1 MLAPA
6 RSSGRRGASRQPLSK
21 QGFLPVPSHFP
32 SDALVVA
39 SRQIHDAFFRGIC
52 SDPARVDALI
62 RAHWPPALRWL
73 LPGEAARPADCV
85 LVLGN
90 LGQRRADGVFL
101 VGGEGRG
108 ARAATILEGKS
119 TVDFRTPGQSGGY
132 LGAVQAQ
139 LVGTGCELV
148 LMIAFHTGPDA
159 WNVPGVIREA
169 GCSLRDIL
177 CQMTWRN
184 TYFQRQTRDIP
195 YHDLAPDNSV
205 LRAMLG
211 MMGLSGLEPYPLD
224 ALRRMWRED
233 LAGLPPGCLEIE
245 WVLSYAFAT
254 SGMMAE
260 EVHALALEAGLN
272 VEEVDMNLNLIRQPQ
287 IIEAVE
293 EAWADGEA
301 KGLAAGEAKGK
312 AEGRAEGM
320 SEGMSEGLLRLFRR
334 RFGEIPEGVEVKVR
348 SAPLPDLEAWMDAFP
363 DARKLDEVFRNGRA
377 R

>member
-1 MLAPA
+1 M
-6 RSSGRRGASRQPLSK
+6 
-21 QGFLPVPSHFP
+21 PSHSP
-32 SDALVVA
+32 SAALVVA
-39 SRQIHDAFFRGIC
+39 SRQIHDAFFRAIC
-52 SDPARVDALI
+52 SDPARADALI

-73 LPGEAARPADCV
+73 LQGEPARPADSV

-90 LGQRRADGVFL
+90 LGQLRADGVFL
-101 VGGEGRG
+101 VGGEGRR

-132 LGAVQAQ
+132 LGAAQAQ
-139 LVGTGCELV
+139 LAGTGCELV
-148 LMIAFHTGPDA
+148 LVIAFHTGPDA
-159 WNVPGVIREA
+159 WNAPGVIREA

-184 TYFQRQTRDIP
+184 RYFQRQTRDIP
-195 YHDLAPDNSV
+195 YDDLAPDNPV

-211 MMGLSGLEPYPLD
+211 MMGLSGLEQYPLD
-224 ALRRMWRED
+224 ALRRIWRED
-233 LAGLPPGCLEIE
+233 LADLRPDSVELE

-254 SGMMAE
+254 SGMMSE

-272 VEEVDMNLNLIRQPQ
+272 VEEVDMNLIRQPQ
-287 IIEAVE
+287 LIQAVE

-301 KGLAAGEAKGK
+301 KGLAAGEARGK
-312 AEGRAEGM
+312 A
-320 SEGMSEGLLRLFRR
+320 EGMSEGLLRLFRR
-334 RFGEIPEGVEVKVR
+334 RFGAVPEAVELKVR

-363 DARKLDEVFRNGRA
+363 AARRLDDVFRNGHA